1 MEEKAWKGR
10 DGTPYAGGFLLQL
23 FLFLPLVCPSVPNS
37 FPVLSSQQAS
47 EFARLGLANVS
58 REYPHLLQHVL
69 NAQEDACP
77 PRRLHPAFYGS
88 YDWHSCVHQH
98 CMLARL
104 ARLFP
109 ELPERPEI
117 DRVLKTH
124 LSAENIADEAAYFA
138 APGRSFFE
146 RPYGWAWLLKLAEEL
161 WRYHPELARNLTPLV
176 AVMRTGLL
184 AYLPA
189 LTHPVRHGIHN
200 NTAFAVKLALDYA
213 RAADDQELKLFCT
226 SRMAFWF
233 GHDTDYGARW
243 EPSGEDFLS
252 PALTEA
258 EVMAAVLP
266 PDNFSR
272 WLSRFLPNLHTGEPV
287 KLFTPVRVSNASDPK
302 IAHLIGLNLN
312 RAWCWRRIS
321 LALAESDPRQTR
333 AREAAVRH
341 LEAALPMIE
350 VSDFNRAHWL
360 ASFAV
365 YALTES

>member
-1 MEEKAWKGR
+1 MS
-10 DGTPYAGGFLLQL
+10 TT
-23 FLFLPLVCPSVPNS
+23 
-37 FPVLSSQQAS
+37 FPTLSPGQAS
-47 EFARLGLANVS
+47 EFARLGLANVR
-58 REYPHLLQHVL
+58 REHPHLLQHVL
-69 NAQEDACP
+69 NSPDDVRT
-77 PRRLHPAFYGS
+77 PRELHPAFNGS

-104 ARLFP
+104 VRLFP
-109 ELPERPEI
+109 ELPQRAEI
-117 DRVLKTH
+117 DGLLREN
-124 LSAENIADEAAYFA
+124 LSGEKIGAEAAYFRE
-138 APGRSFFE
+138 PGRGFFE

-161 WRYHPELARNLTPLV
+161 RRYDKTLAGNLTPLV
-176 AVMRTGLL
+176 AIVREGLL
-184 AYLPA
+184 SYLPA
-189 LTHPVRHGIHN
+189 LTHPIRHGVHN

-226 SRMAFWF
+226 SRMAYWF

-266 PDNFSR
+266 PDTFSR

-287 KLFTPVRVSNASDPK
+287 KLFTPVRVSNPSDPK

-312 RAWCWRRIS
+312 RAWCWRRLALS
-321 LALAESDPRQTR
+321 LAQSDPRQER

-341 LEAALPMIE
+341 LEAALPMID
-350 VSDFNRAHWL
+350 VNDFNRAHWL

-365 YALTES
+365 YALTET

>member
-1 MEEKAWKGR
+1 MSS
-10 DGTPYAGGFLLQL
+10 T
-23 FLFLPLVCPSVPNS
+23 
-37 FPVLSSQQAS
+37 FPTLSTSQAA
-47 EFARLGLANVS
+47 EFARQGLANVR
-58 REYPHLLQHVL
+58 REFPHLLTHAL
-69 NAQEDACP
+69 NDETDARA
-77 PRRLHPAFYGS
+77 PRALHPAFYGS
-88 YDWHSCVHQH
+88 YDWHSSVHQH
-98 CMLARL
+98 SMLARL

-109 ELPERPEI
+109 ELSERAGI
-117 DRVLKTH
+117 DRLLREN
-124 LSAENIADEAAYFA
+124 LSAENIAVEAAYLQQ
-138 APGRSFFE
+138 PGRGFFE

-161 WRYHPELARNLTPLV
+161 FRYDKELARNLAPLV
-176 AVMRTGLL
+176 AVVREGLL

-189 LTHPVRHGIHN
+189 LTHPIRHGVHN

-213 RAADDQELKLFCT
+213 RTTDDQELKLFCT
-226 SRMAFWF
+226 SRMAYWF

-287 KLFTPVRVSNASDPK
+287 KLFTPVRVSNPSDPK

-312 RAWCWRRIS
+312 RAWCWRRLSLS
-321 LALAESDPRQTR
+321 LAQSDPRQER
-333 AREAAVRH
+333 ALEAAVRH
-341 LEAALPMIE
+341 LEAALPMID
-350 VSDFNRAHWL
+350 VNDFNRAHWL

-365 YALTES
+365 YALTE

>member
-1 MEEKAWKGR
+1 M
-10 DGTPYAGGFLLQL
+10 
-23 FLFLPLVCPSVPNS
+23 SSS
-37 FPVLSSQQAS
+37 FPVLSPQQAS

-58 REYPHLLQHVL
+58 REYPHLLQHAL
-69 NAQEDACP
+69 NAPEDART
-77 PRRLHPAFYGS
+77 PRQLHPAFYGS

-109 ELPERPEI
+109 DLPERAEI
-117 DRVLKTH
+117 DRVLAAH
-124 LSAENIADEAAYFA
+124 LSAENIAAETAYFT

-161 WRYHPELARNLTPLV
+161 QRHDATLARNLAPLV
-176 AVMRTGLL
+176 AVVRAGLL

-189 LTHPVRHGIHN
+189 LTHPVRHGVHN

-226 SRMAFWF
+226 SRMAYWF

-287 KLFTPVRVSNASDPK
+287 KLFTPVRVSNPSDPK

-341 LEAALPMIE
+341 LEAALPMID

>member
-1 MEEKAWKGR
+1 
-10 DGTPYAGGFLLQL
+10 
-23 FLFLPLVCPSVPNS
+23 
-37 FPVLSSQQAS
+37 
-47 EFARLGLANVS
+47 
-58 REYPHLLQHVL
+58 
-69 NAQEDACP
+69 
-77 PRRLHPAFYGS
+77 
-88 YDWHSCVHQH
+88 
-98 CMLARL
+98 MLARL

-109 ELPERPEI
+109 DLPEGGEI
-117 DRVLKTH
+117 GRLLH
-124 LSAENIADEAAYFA
+124 ENLSAANIAAEAAYFQE
-138 APGRSFFE
+138 PGRGFFE

-161 WRYHPELARNLTPLV
+161 LRYDAALARNLAPLV
-176 AVMRTGLL
+176 AVMREGLL

-189 LTHPVRHGIHN
+189 LTHPVRHGVHN

-213 RAADDQELKLFCT
+213 RTADDQELKLFCT
-226 SRMAFWF
+226 SRMAYWF

-287 KLFTPVRVSNASDPK
+287 KLFTPVRVSNPSDPK

-312 RAWCWRRIS
+312 RAWCWRRIALS
-321 LALAESDPRQTR
+321 LAQSDPRQER
-333 AREAAVRH
+333 ARDAAVRH
-341 LEAALPMIE
+341 LDAALPMID
-350 VSDFNRAHWL
+350 VNDFNRTHWL

-365 YALTES
+365 YALTE

>member
-1 MEEKAWKGR
+1 MSAVFS
-10 DGTPYAGGFLLQL
+10 T
-23 FLFLPLVCPSVPNS
+23 
-37 FPVLSSQQAS
+37 LSIAQAS
-47 EFARLGLANVS
+47 AFARLGLANVR
-58 REYPHLLQHVL
+58 REYPHLLQHQL
-69 NAQEDACP
+69 NGPEDVRS
-77 PRRLHPAFYGS
+77 PRALHPAFYGS

-109 ELPERPEI
+109 DLPERAEI
-117 DRVLKTH
+117 DRVLREH
-124 LSAENIADEAAYFA
+124 LTAENIAIETAYFR
-138 APGRSFFE
+138 APGRGFFE

-161 WRYHPELARNLTPLV
+161 LRYDQALAANLAPLV
-176 AVMRTGLL
+176 AVMREGLL
-184 AYLPA
+184 VYLPA
-189 LTHPVRHGIHN
+189 LTHPVRHGVHN
-200 NTAFAVKLALDYA
+200 NTAFAVKLVLDYT
-213 RAADDQELKLFCT
+213 RATDDHELKLFCT

-233 GHDTDYGARW
+233 GHDANYSAQE

-272 WLSRFLPNLHTGEPV
+272 WLSRFLPNLHTGEPI
-287 KLFTPVRVSNASDPK
+287 KLFTPVRVSNPTDPK

-312 RAWCWRRIS
+312 RAWCWRRIAS
-321 LALAESDPRQTR
+321 ALAESDPRQAR

-341 LEAALPMIE
+341 LEAALPLLNAE
-350 VSDFNRAHWL
+350 DFNRAHWL

-365 YALTES
+365 YALTE

>member
-1 MEEKAWKGR
+1 MP
-10 DGTPYAGGFLLQL
+10 T
-23 FLFLPLVCPSVPNS
+23 S
-37 FPVLSSQQAS
+37 FPTLSAAQAS
-47 EFARLGLANVS
+47 EFARLGLANVH
-58 REYPHLLQHVL
+58 REFPHLLSHAL
-69 NAQEDACP
+69 NGPDDART
-77 PRRLHPAFYGS
+77 PRELHPAFYGS

-98 CMLARL
+98 CILARL

-109 ELPERPEI
+109 DLPERAEI
-117 DRVLKTH
+117 ERTLREN
-124 LSAENIADEAAYFA
+124 LSAENILKETDYFR
-138 APGRSFFE
+138 APGREFFE
-146 RPYGWAWLLKLAEEL
+146 RPYGWAWLLKLSEEML
-161 WRYHPELARNLTPLV
+161 RYDPALAANLAPLV
-176 AVMRTGLL
+176 GVMRAGLL

-189 LTHPVRHGIHN
+189 LTHPVRHGVHN

-226 SRMAFWF
+226 SRMAYWF
-233 GHDTDYGARW
+233 GHDTDYGAWW

-272 WLSRFLPNLHTGEPV
+272 WLSRFLPNLHTGEPT
-287 KLFTPVRVSNASDPK
+287 KLFTPVRVSNPSDPK

-312 RAWCWRRIS
+312 RAWCWRRLS
-321 LALAESDPRQTR
+321 LALAESDPRQGR

-341 LEAALPMIE
+341 LEAALPMID
-350 VSDFNRAHWL
+350 VNDFNRAHWL

>member
-1 MEEKAWKGR
+1 MS
-10 DGTPYAGGFLLQL
+10 TPFPTLLTT
-23 FLFLPLVCPSVPNS
+23 
-37 FPVLSSQQAS
+37 QAA
-47 EFARLGLANVS
+47 EFARLGVANVR
-58 REYPHLLQHVL
+58 REYPHLLQHAL
-69 NAQEDACP
+69 NDAGDARP
-77 PRRLHPAFYGS
+77 PRALHPAFYGS

-109 ELPERPEI
+109 DLPERAEI
-117 DRVLKTH
+117 DRVLREH
-124 LSAENIADEAAYFA
+124 LTADNIAAEAAYFQ
-138 APGRSFFE
+138 APGHGFFE

-161 WRYHPELARNLTPLV
+161 LRYDAALARNLAPLV
-176 AVMRTGLL
+176 TIMREGLF

-189 LTHPVRHGIHN
+189 LTHPVRHGVHN
-200 NTAFAVKLALDYA
+200 NTAFAVKLALDYT

-226 SRMAFWF
+226 SRMAYWF
-233 GHDTDYGARW
+233 GHDTDYNARW

-266 PDNFSR
+266 PENFSR
-272 WLSRFLPNLHTGEPV
+272 WLSRFLPNLHVGEPIR
-287 KLFTPVRVSNASDPK
+287 LFTPVRVSNPSDPK

-312 RAWCWRRIS
+312 RAWCWRRIA

-333 AREAAVRH
+333 AREASVRH
-341 LEAALPMIE
+341 LEAALPLLSPE
-350 VSDFNRAHWL
+350 DFNRAHWL

-365 YALTES
+365 YALTE

>member
-1 MEEKAWKGR
+1 
-10 DGTPYAGGFLLQL
+10 
-23 FLFLPLVCPSVPNS
+23 LPA
-37 FPVLSSQQAS
+37 QAS
-47 EFARLGLANVS
+47 EFARLGLINIR
-58 REYPHLLQHVL
+58 REFPHFLQHVF
-69 NAQEDACP
+69 NGPEDARP
-77 PRRLHPAFYGS
+77 PRQLHPAFYGS

-109 ELPERPEI
+109 DLPERAEI
-117 DRVLKTH
+117 DRVLREH
-124 LSAENIADEAAYFA
+124 LTRENLEAEAAYLR
-138 APGRSFFE
+138 APGRGFFE

-161 WRYHPELARNLTPLV
+161 LRHDPGLAQNLAPLV
-176 AVMRTGLL
+176 SVVRDGLF

-189 LTHPVRHGIHN
+189 LSHPVRHGVHN
-200 NTAFAVKLALDYA
+200 NTAFAVKLTLDYT

-233 GHDTDYGARW
+233 GHDANYSAQW

-266 PDNFSR
+266 RENFSR

-287 KLFTPVRVSNASDPK
+287 KLFTPVRVSNPTDAK

-321 LALAESDPRQTR
+321 LALAESDPRATR

-341 LEAALPMIE
+341 LDAAMPLLNAE
-350 VSDFNRAHWL
+350 DFNRAHWL

-365 YALTES
+365 YALTE

>member
-1 MEEKAWKGR
+1 MS
-10 DGTPYAGGFLLQL
+10 D
-23 FLFLPLVCPSVPNS
+23 S
-37 FPVLSSQQAS
+37 FPTLSPGQAS
-47 EFARLGLANVS
+47 EFARLGLSNVH
-58 REYPHLLQHVL
+58 REFPHLLTHAV
-69 NAQEDACP
+69 NGPEDALS
-77 PRRLHPAFYGS
+77 PRLLHPAFYGS

-109 ELPERPEI
+109 DLPERAEI
-117 DRVLKTH
+117 DRVLREN
-124 LSAENIADEAAYFA
+124 LSVDNIAAEAAYFS

-146 RPYGWAWLLKLAEEL
+146 RPYGWAWLLKLDEEL
-161 WRYHPELARNLTPLV
+161 RRYDAPLAKNLTALV
-176 AVMRTGLL
+176 SVMRAGLL
-184 AYLPA
+184 TYLPA
-189 LTHPVRHGIHN
+189 LTHPVRHGVHN

-226 SRMAFWF
+226 SRMAYWF

-252 PALTEA
+252 PSLTEA

-266 PDNFSR
+266 PDAFSR

-287 KLFTPVRVSNASDPK
+287 KLFTPVRVSNPSDPK

-321 LALAESDPRQTR
+321 LALAESDPRQNR
-333 AREAAVRH
+333 ARDAAVRH
-341 LEAALPMIE
+341 LEAALPMI
-350 VSDFNRAHWL
+350 DINDYNRAHWL
-360 ASFAV
+360 PSFAV

>member
-1 MEEKAWKGR
+1 MP
-10 DGTPYAGGFLLQL
+10 TTFPTLL
-23 FLFLPLVCPSVPNS
+23 PG
-37 FPVLSSQQAS
+37 QAS
-47 EFARLGLANVS
+47 EFARLGLANVR
-58 REYPHLLQHVL
+58 REHPHLLSHVL
-69 NAQEDACP
+69 NSPEDART
-77 PRRLHPAFYGS
+77 PRELHPAFFGS
-88 YDWHSCVHQH
+88 YDWHSSVHQH

-117 DRVLKTH
+117 DRLLRENLAADKIA
-124 LSAENIADEAAYFA
+124 AEADYFRE
-138 APGRSFFE
+138 PGRGFFE

-161 WRYHPELARNLTPLV
+161 FRHDVALARNLAPLV
-176 AVMRTGLL
+176 DVMRAGLL

-189 LTHPVRHGIHN
+189 LTHPVRHGVHN

-213 RAADDQELKLFCT
+213 RVADDQELKLFCT
-226 SRMAFWF
+226 SRMAYWF

-287 KLFTPVRVSNASDPK
+287 KLFTPVRVSNPSDPK

-312 RAWCWRRIS
+312 RAWCWRRLALS
-321 LALAESDPRQTR
+321 LAQSDPRQER
-333 AREAAVRH
+333 AREASIRH
-341 LEAALPMIE
+341 LEAALPMIDLN
-350 VSDFNRAHWL
+350 DFNRAHWL

-365 YALTES
+365 YALTE

>member
-1 MEEKAWKGR
+1 MSV
-10 DGTPYAGGFLLQL
+10 TFPQL
-23 FLFLPLVCPSVPNS
+23 TTA
-37 FPVLSSQQAS
+37 QAS
-47 EFARLGLANVS
+47 DYARLGLANVR
-58 REYPHLLQHVL
+58 REFPHLLQHAL
-69 NAQEDACP
+69 NASGDART
-77 PRRLHPAFYGS
+77 PRDLHPAFYGS

-109 ELPERPEI
+109 ELPERAEI
-117 DRVLKTH
+117 DSLLREH
-124 LSAENIADEAAYFA
+124 LTPEHIAAEVAYFT
-138 APGRSFFE
+138 APGREFFE

-161 WRYHPELARNLTPLV
+161 LRYNAELARILEPLV
-176 AVMRTGLL
+176 QVMRAGLF

-189 LTHPVRHGIHN
+189 LNHPVRHGVHN
-200 NTAFAVKLALDYA
+200 NTAFAVKLALDYT

-233 GHDTDYGARW
+233 GRDSDFGARW

-266 PDNFSR
+266 GENFAR
-272 WLSRFLPNLHTGEPV
+272 WLDRFLPNLPAGEPAV
-287 KLFTPVRVSNASDPK
+287 LFRPVNVSNPRDPK

-312 RAWCWRRIS
+312 RAWCWRRIAAALS
-321 LALAESDPRQTR
+321 PADRRRDLAE
-333 AREAAVRH
+333 EAAARH
-341 LEAALPMIE
+341 LHAALPLIDTE
-350 VSDFNRAHWL
+350 DFNRAHWL

-365 YALTES
+365 YALTE

>member
-1 MEEKAWKGR
+1 VSAVFPTLL
-10 DGTPYAGGFLLQL
+10 TP
-23 FLFLPLVCPSVPNS
+23 
-37 FPVLSSQQAS
+37 QAS
-47 EFARLGLANVS
+47 EFARLGLANVR
-58 REYPHLLQHVL
+58 REYPHLLQHQL
-69 NAQEDACP
+69 NRPEDARP
-77 PRRLHPAFYGS
+77 PRVLHPAFYGS

-109 ELPERPEI
+109 ELPERAEI
-117 DRVLKTH
+117 DRLLHEH
-124 LSAENIADEAAYFA
+124 LTAENIAVEAAYFRE
-138 APGRSFFE
+138 PGRGFFE

-161 WRYHPELARNLTPLV
+161 LRYDAALAGTLAPLV
-176 AVMRTGLL
+176 TIMREGLF
-184 AYLPA
+184 AYLPS
-189 LTHPVRHGIHN
+189 LTHAVRHGVHN
-200 NTAFAVKLALDYA
+200 NTAFAVKLAIDYT

-226 SRMAFWF
+226 SRMAYWF
-233 GHDTDYGARW
+233 GHDTDYNARW

-272 WLSRFLPNLHTGEPV
+272 WLGRFLPNLHTGEPV
-287 KLFTPVRVSNASDPK
+287 RLFTPVRVSNPSDPK

-312 RAWCWRRIS
+312 RAWCWRRIALS
-321 LALAESDPRQTR
+321 LAESDPRQER

-341 LEAALPMIE
+341 LETALPLLSAE
-350 VSDFNRAHWL
+350 DFNRAHWL

-365 YALTES
+365 YAMTE

>member
-1 MEEKAWKGR
+1 MTAVFS
-10 DGTPYAGGFLLQL
+10 TLLT
-23 FLFLPLVCPSVPNS
+23 S
-37 FPVLSSQQAS
+37 QAS
-47 EFARLGLANVS
+47 EFARLGLANIR
-58 REYPHLLQHVL
+58 REYPHLVQHQL
-69 NAQEDACP
+69 NGPEDIRS
-77 PRRLHPAFYGS
+77 PRELHPAFYGS

-109 ELPERPEI
+109 DLPERAEI
-117 DRVLKTH
+117 DRTLRENLT
-124 LSAENIADEAAYFA
+124 AENIAVETAYFK
-138 APGRSFFE
+138 APGRGFYE

-161 WRYHPELARNLTPLV
+161 LRYDRALAANLDPLV
-176 AVMRTGLL
+176 AHLRAGLF
-184 AYLPA
+184 AYLPS
-189 LTHPVRHGIHN
+189 LTHPVRHGVHN
-200 NTAFAVKLALDYA
+200 NTAFAVKLAIDYT

-226 SRMAFWF
+226 SRMAYWF

-287 KLFTPVRVSNASDPK
+287 RLFTPVRVSNPSDPK

-312 RAWCWRRIS
+312 RAWCWRRLA
-321 LALAESDPRQTR
+321 LALAETDPRHAR
-333 AREAAVRH
+333 ARDAAVRH
-341 LEAALPMIE
+341 LEAALPLLSAE
-350 VSDFNRAHWL
+350 DFNRAHWL

-365 YALTES
+365 YALTE

>member
-1 MEEKAWKGR
+1 VS
-10 DGTPYAGGFLLQL
+10 D
-23 FLFLPLVCPSVPNS
+23 S
-37 FPVLSSQQAS
+37 FPTLSAAQAS
-47 EFARLGLANVS
+47 EFARLGLANIR
-58 REYPHLLQHVL
+58 REYPHLLTHAV
-69 NAQEDACP
+69 NEAGDAQT
-77 PRRLHPAFYGS
+77 PRQLHPAFYGS

-109 ELPERPEI
+109 DLPERAEL
-117 DRVLKTH
+117 DRVLRENLT
-124 LSAENIADEAAYFA
+124 AENIAAETSYFS

-161 WRYHPELARNLTPLV
+161 QRYDAALATNLAPLV
-176 AVMRTGLL
+176 SVMRSGLM

-189 LTHPVRHGIHN
+189 LTHPVRHGVHN
-200 NTAFAVKLALDYA
+200 NTAFAVKLSLDYA

-226 SRMAFWF
+226 SRMAYWF

-287 KLFTPVRVSNASDPK
+287 KLFTPVRVSNPSDPK

-341 LEAALPMIE
+341 LEAALPMID